1 MNMEYRKSVRG
12 MRVAGLVGAC
22 VCVLGLAASNGG
34 TSLPNPHRD
43 VCNDFASGITAPISA
58 DGELTTATATAFSP
72 TSNAK
77 SELKQEERFTN
88 KTNTVEYRLRLENPA
103 DTVHLM
109 VSAEVEHGLVR
120 WELIDPTGATRS
132 RIGTT
137 ERASMDTT
145 NIQAIK
151 GEWVLHMTLQ
161 DATGRYHIYWV
172 Q

>member
-1 MNMEYRKSVRG
+1 MNMKYGKSIRG
-12 MRVAGLVGAC
+12 MRVTCLVGAC

-34 TSLPNPHRD
+34 ASLPNPHRD
-43 VCNDFASGITAPISA
+43 VSNDFASGIAAPISA
-58 DGELTTATATAFSP
+58 DGEDATATAGEFS
-72 TSNAK
+72 TASDAK
-77 SELKQEERFTN
+77 SKLNQEERFTN
-88 KTNTVEYRLRLENPA
+88 KTDTVEYRLRLVNPA
-103 DTVHLM
+103 DTVQLT

-145 NIQAIK
+145 NIQVIK
-151 GEWVLHMTLQ
+151 GEWVLRVSLQ
-161 DATGRYHIYWV
+161 DATGRYHICWA

>member
-1 MNMEYRKSVRG
+1 MNMEYRKSVRK
-12 MRVAGLVGAC
+12 MRVARLMGAC
-22 VCVLGLAASNGG
+22 ACVLGLAASNGG
-34 TSLPNPHRD
+34 ASLPNPHRD
-43 VCNDFASGITAPISA
+43 VSNDFASGMTAPISA
-58 DGELTTATATAFSP
+58 DNEPTTATAFSP
-72 TSNAK
+72 ASDEK
-77 SELKQEERFTN
+77 SQLTREESFTN

-103 DTVHLM
+103 DTVHLK
-109 VSAEVEHGLVR
+109 VSAEVEHGSVR

-151 GEWVLHMTLQ
+151 GEWILRMTLE
-161 DATGRYHIYWV
+161 DATGRYHIYWA

>member
-1 MNMEYRKSVRG
+1 MKTDHRKAVRAI
-12 MRVAGLVGAC
+12 RVAGLTGAC

-34 TSLPNPHRD
+34 ASFPNPHRD
-43 VCNDFASGITAPISA
+43 VRNDFASGFTAPVSA
-58 DGELTTATATAFSP
+58 DSELTDAIAFSP
-72 TSNAK
+72 APDAK
-77 SELKQEERFTN
+77 SQLKQEERFTN
-88 KTNTVEYRLRLENPA
+88 KTNTVECRLRLEDPT
-103 DTVHLM
+103 DTVHLK

-132 RIGTT
+132 RFGTT

-151 GEWVLHMTLQ
+151 GEWVLRLTLQ
-161 DATGRYHIYWV
+161 DATGRYHIFWA

>member
-1 MNMEYRKSVRG
+1 MNAENGNSFRG
-12 MRVAGLVGAC
+12 MGLTRLVGAC

-34 TSLPNPHRD
+34 ASFSNPHRD
-43 VCNDFASGITAPISA
+43 VRNDFASGFTAPNSA
-58 DGELTTATATAFSP
+58 DGGLTDAIEFPPAP
-72 TSNAK
+72 DAK
-77 SELKQEERFTN
+77 SQIKQEERFTS
-88 KTNTVEYRLRLENPA
+88 KTNTMEYHLRLENPA
-103 DTVHLM
+103 DMVHLT

-132 RIGTT
+132 RVGTT

-151 GEWVLHMTLQ
+151 GEWVLRMTLQ
-161 DATGRYHIYWV
+161 DATGRYHICWE

>member
-1 MNMEYRKSVRG
+1 MKTEYRKTVRG
-12 MRVAGLVGAC
+12 MRVARLVGAC

-34 TSLPNPHRD
+34 ASFPNPHRD
-43 VCNDFASGITAPISA
+43 VRNDFASGFTEPTSA
-58 DGELTTATATAFSP
+58 DGELTTATAFSP
-72 TSNAK
+72 ASDAK
-77 SELKQEERFTN
+77 SQLKQEERFTN

-103 DTVHLM
+103 DMVHLM

-132 RIGTT
+132 RVGTT

-151 GEWVLHMTLQ
+151 GEWVLRMTLQ
-161 DATGRYHIYWV
+161 DATGRYHICWE